1 MTYLDPAE
9 ILDRSHDA
17 LLRGDLSALSLL
29 AAQLEAAD
37 FDTLDRTT
45 AECLRR
51 KAERNQRLLA
61 AAARGVRT
69 ARARLG
75 EIMAE
80 PALTT
85 YDARGRKASVGQV
98 AAVQP
103 KRF

>member
-1 MTYLDPAE
+1 MTKSDPAE

-17 LLRGDLSALSLL
+17 LLRGDLPALRLL
-29 AAQLEAAD
+29 AAQLETADLGGLDPTAAE
-37 FDTLDRTT
+37 R
-45 AECLRR
+45 LRR
-51 KAERNQRLLA
+51 KAERNQHLLA

-98 AAVQP
+98 AAEQP
-103 KRF
+103 RRF